1 VEKVALVLIKGLKN
15 YPGGAAGTNWKIFWR
30 NNQNRPE
37 LFMRIKDFFIVP
49 A

>member
-1 VEKVALVLIKGLKN
+1 MTVRCGLQKG
-15 YPGGAAGTNWKIFWR
+15 PGGAAGTNWKIFWW

-37 LFMRIKDFFIVP
+37 LFIRIKDFFIVP